1 MNATLTKQPRTQA
14 LAEQGLGVALL
25 HLERGDLTATRPL
38 LADAVAGGVSIG
50 VNASLFH
57 GAPALEFVLGRTG
70 SAGQT
75 VTSAVD
81 RVVATRLAAAA
92 RRRKEGRLPVLAE
105 FDLIQGLAGLGAVLL
120 SRPHASQLREV
131 LGHLI
136 GLAGPAAA
144 DPSVPGWWCAQGPG
158 HEEIP
163 GGHGNNGM
171 AHGIAGILSLCALA
185 ACHGVDVPGQRSAIE
200 TFSDWLELHGGYWT
214 TRDQLTATTKPKM
227 PRGRPSW
234 CYGDLGIARARQ
246 LAAIALGD
254 RARARTA
261 ENASVAALDD
271 SVRIGLITDAS
282 LCHGWAG
289 LLAITR
295 AIAAD
300 SPDPGRLSG
309 HVAQL
314 TDRVAAGID
323 GLAKPGFLEG
333 RAGARLAL
341 EGTDVIGWTRALLIT

>member
-1 MNATLTKQPRTQA
+1 
-14 LAEQGLGVALL
+14 
-25 HLERGDLTATRPL
+25 
-38 LADAVAGGVSIG
+38 
-50 VNASLFH
+50 
-57 GAPALEFVLGRTG
+57 
-70 SAGQT
+70 
-75 VTSAVD
+75 
-81 RVVATRLAAAA
+81 
-92 RRRKEGRLPVLAE
+92 VLA
-105 FDLIQGLAGLGAVLL
+105 
-120 SRPHASQLREV
+120 
-131 LGHLI
+131 HLI
-136 GLAGPAAA
+136 GLAVPAAA
-144 DPSVPGWWCAQGPG
+144 DPSVPGWWCAEGPG

-185 ACHGVDVPGQRSAIE
+185 VCHGVDVPGQQPAIE

-214 TRDQLTATTKPKM
+214 TRDQLTTTTKPKM

-254 RARARTA
+254 RARARSA
-261 ENASVAALDD
+261 EDAAVAALDD

-289 LLAITR
+289 LLALTR

-300 SPDPGRLSG
+300 SADPGRLSG
-309 HVAQL
+309 HLDQL
-314 TDRVAAGID
+314 ADRVAAGID
-323 GLAKPGFLEG
+323 ALAKPGFLVG

>member
-1 MNATLTKQPRTQA
+1 MSATLTKQLRTQA

-25 HLERGDLTATRPL
+25 HLERGDRAATRSL
-38 LADAVAGGVSIG
+38 LTDAVAGGVSTG
-50 VNASLFH
+50 ANASLFH

-70 SAGQT
+70 NAGQA
-75 VTSAVD
+75 VTAAVD
-81 RVVATRLAAAA
+81 RVVAARLAAAA
-92 RRRKEGRLPVLAE
+92 RRRKEGQLPVLAE
-105 FDLIQGLAGLGAVLL
+105 FDLVQGLAGLGAVLL

-131 LGHLI
+131 LAHLI
-136 GLAGPAAA
+136 GLASPAAA
-144 DPSVPGWWCAQGPG
+144 DPSVPGWWCADGLG

-171 AHGIAGILSLCALA
+171 AHGVAGILSLCALA
-185 ACHGVDVPGQRSAIE
+185 ACHGVDVPGQQPAIE

-214 TRDQLTATTKPKM
+214 TRDQLTTTKPTM

-246 LAAIALGD
+246 LGAIALGD
-254 RARARTA
+254 RARARSA
-261 ENASVAALDD
+261 ENAAVAALDD
-271 SVRIGLITDAS
+271 PVRIALITDAS

-289 LLAITR
+289 LLALTR

-309 HVAQL
+309 RVNQL
-314 TDRVAAGID
+314 ADRVAAGIND
-323 GLAKPGFLEG
+323 LAKPGFLEG
-333 RAGARLAL
+333 RAGAR
-341 EGTDVIGWTRALLIT
+341 TRFR